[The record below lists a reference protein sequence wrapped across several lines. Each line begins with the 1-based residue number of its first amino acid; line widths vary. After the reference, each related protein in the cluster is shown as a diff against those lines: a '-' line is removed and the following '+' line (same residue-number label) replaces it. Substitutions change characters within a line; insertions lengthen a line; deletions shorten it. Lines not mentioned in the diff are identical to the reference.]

1 MSPVRSFPFGKEPAA
16 VLAETTMPLLQS
28 PPPPNPQATVRL
40 VDLCP
45 PAGAQPFREPPA
57 APMLL
62 TAPILPLVP
71 PLPPRVP
78 ARPRVSF
85 RTAAALV
92 VVVIEVLVLLYLA
105 ATWGR

>member
-1 MSPVRSFPFGKEPAA
+1 MSAMRSFPFGKEPAA
-16 VLAETTMPLLQS
+16 VLTQATTPLPML
-28 PPPPNPQATVRL
+28 PPNPQATAPL
-40 VDLCP
+40 VNFMP
-45 PAGAQPFREPPA
+45 PADALPFDEPPA

-71 PLPPRVP
+71 PLPPRTP
-78 ARPRVSF
+78 ARSRASF

-92 VVVIEVLVLLYLA
+92 LLVLDVVVLVYLA